1 MTVRSGDGSQTVAR
15 KMAEAGIVT
24 SAKELDDY
32 LCAHGYD
39 RKICTGAH
47 TIPAGASYEEIGKI
61 ITSK

>member
-1 MTVRSGDGSQTVAR
+1 MV
-15 KMAEAGIVT
+15 EAGIVT

-39 RKICTGAH
+39 RKISVGAH

-61 ITSK
+61 ITTRTDR

>member
-1 MTVRSGDGSQTVAR
+1 
-15 KMAEAGIVT
+15 MAEAGIVT